1 MSYLAGAADQS
12 GDAGMHSNEST
23 EDRCSRHY
31 TLLQRCPAA
40 RAARSAAARGDPCVR
55 RRLRDKDVLF
65 LKHDPEDFIGL
76 VLGGHLYTVLYGPD
90 GRELIVNDIRPGEVI
105 GETALIQPNR
115 RETSAYAS
123 GAASV
128 LILHRR
134 HFAPLIADTEFLAR
148 WPSSV
153 RACAKPPVS
162 SRGSAC
168 IAWSRAWR
176 AISWPAWRANSP
188 RPARRYRPTR
198 AS

>member
-1 MSYLAGAADQS
+1 
-12 GDAGMHSNEST
+12 MHSNEST

-31 TLLQRCPAA
+31 TLLQRCPLLHGLPDLLRHVATHA
-40 RAARSAAARGDPCVR
+40 SE

-134 HFAPLIADTEFLAR
+134 HFAPLIADTEFLN
-148 WPSSV
+148 
-153 RACAKPPVS
+153 RALALLCSRLREASVS

-176 AISWPAWRANSP
+176 AISWPAWRANNP
-188 RPARRYRPTR
+188 REPARRYRPTR